1 MINKGFFVH
10 QDKNKY
16 KHNLPNI
23 GKVKVYVYFYKI
35 KFQTK
40 KLFEVKIYLH
50 FTMGFQKIRN
60 KFIKN
65 LVYSV
70 SVKLQDIIFNLL
82 RKIKFKEIPCLK
94 LKKINKK

>member
-1 MINKGFFVH
+1 MINKRFFVH

-16 KHNLPNI
+16 KHNLLNI
-23 GKVKVYVYFYKI
+23 EKVKVYVYFYKI

-40 KLFEVKIYLH
+40 KLFEVKIFLH
-50 FTMGFQKIRN
+50 FTMGFLKIRN
-60 KFIKN
+60 KYIKN

-82 RKIKFKEIPCLK
+82 KKINLKEIPCLK
-94 LKKINKK
+94 LKKKNKN